1 MIVLASNSPRRRQ
14 ILALAGWDFHVIPA
28 GLDEGMHSG
37 EKPSGYVIRLA
48 REKAKAVAA
57 GSPPGSTILSAD
69 TTVVLDEQTL
79 AKPETPAEAVEMLA
93 KLRGRRHQVLTAVAV
108 LQLPAREVLADLC
121 VTGVFMRD
129 YRDAEIQA
137 YVESGDPLDKAG
149 AYAIQH
155 REFSPVDRLEGCYLN
170 VVGLPMCTVNRLLRQ
185 IGVEPPSAITRDCEF
200 RPEPDCQMARLARSA
215 GL

>member
-14 ILALAGWDFHVIPA
+14 LLALAGWDFQVIPA
-28 GLDEGMHSG
+28 DLDEGLRSG

-48 REKAKAVAA
+48 REKAEVAA
-57 GSPPGSTILSAD
+57 AGAPPGSTILSAD
-69 TTVVLDEQTL
+69 TTVVFDEQTL
-79 AKPETPAEAVEMLA
+79 AKPETPTEAVEMLE
-93 KLRGRRHQVLTAVAV
+93 KLRSRRHQVLTAVAV
-108 LQLPAREVLADLC
+108 LQLPAREMLADLC
-121 VTGVFMRD
+121 VSGVSMRD

-185 IGVEPPSAITRDCEF
+185 IGVEPPTAITQDCEF
-200 RPEPDCQMARLARSA
+200 RPDPDCQMARLARSA